1 MLKTLIIDDEPLA
14 RSRLRRLLATYTET
28 ITLIGEATNGEEGA
42 ELIDLLKPDV
52 IFLDIE
58 MPMLNGFEMLG
69 KLTFHPIVIFAT
81 AYDQYAIRAFE
92 ENSIDYLLKPIE
104 ADRLAK
110 TIQKL
115 EKNIIKNNFEAIR
128 QLAAHATPAKKPST
142 LSLQIGERFVLIK
155 IADINYVEADDK
167 YVFIYTQDGKKY
179 ITDFT
184 LKLLEEKL
192 GEDFMRIHRSIII
205 NNNQIAEIR
214 RSFNGVF
221 VFIMKGPE
229 EIRLKSSRSY
239 ANEIRKA
246 FEI

>member
-1 MLKTLIIDDEPLA
+1 MLKTLIIDDEALA
-14 RSRLRRLLATYTET
+14 RSRLRRLLTAYTET
-28 ITLIGEATNGEEGA
+28 ITIIGEATNGEEGA
-42 ELIDLLKPDV
+42 ELINLLKPDV

-69 KLTFHPIVIFAT
+69 KLKFHPIVIFAT

-104 ADRLAK
+104 AERLAK

-115 EKNIIKNNFEAIR
+115 EKNIIKNNFETIR
-128 QLAAHATPAKKPST
+128 QLALNGPAKKTTT

-167 YVFIYTQDGKKY
+167 YVFIYTKDGKKY

-184 LKLLEEKL
+184 LKILEEKL

-221 VFIMKGPE
+221 VFVMKGPE